1 VRLVSGS
8 PPPRPSGELVLES
21 ESRRPERPIV
31 RQPRE
36 DRNLTDSTPSKATS
50 ADLSGL
56 RIDRASR
63 VSHDEARG
71 RAARRAL
78 ALALAGG
85 ALVAVAGLVATRAGL
100 FAPEV
105 AATTVRL
112 RTGSGP
118 AAVLTANGYVVAQ
131 RKAAVAS
138 KATGRLAELFVE
150 EGSIVKAGHV
160 LGRLEHADYD
170 AEVERA
176 RADYEASL
184 ARLVHDRRD
193 SVLKRTEFDRQERLL
208 DEGLT
213 DQATFDRAKTEIDL
227 ASLKLHESEATVRS
241 RRAAL
246 EYAEA
251 NQEYTKIRA
260 PFDATVLRKNA
271 EVGEIVAP
279 ISVGGSSSR
288 GAIVDLAD
296 MSSLEVEVDVNEAY
310 IARTDI
316 GQRAVIRL
324 DAYPDRPYDG
334 FVRQIVPTA
343 DRQKATV
350 VVKVAFDALDRFVL
364 PEMGAKVTFQAK
376 EAAGG
381 DDPPMR
387 AFVAKDAV
395 VERDGRAAVVV
406 VENGRARTLPI
417 EVGERAED
425 EVEVRKGL
433 LGGETV
439 LLAPAA
445 RIEDGAR
452 VRVKKGA

>member
-1 VRLVSGS
+1 
-8 PPPRPSGELVLES
+8 
-21 ESRRPERPIV
+21 
-31 RQPRE
+31 
-36 DRNLTDSTPSKATS
+36 
-50 ADLSGL
+50 
-56 RIDRASR
+56 
-63 VSHDEARG
+63 
-71 RAARRAL
+71 
-78 ALALAGG
+78 
-85 ALVAVAGLVATRAGL
+85 
-100 FAPEV
+100 
-105 AATTVRL
+105 
-112 RTGSGP
+112 
-118 AAVLTANGYVVAQ
+118 
-131 RKAAVAS
+131 
-138 KATGRLAELFVE
+138 
-150 EGSIVKAGHV
+150 V

-193 SVLKRTEFDRQERLL
+193 SVLKRTEFNRQERLL

-213 DQATFDRAKTEIDL
+213 DQATFDRSNTDIDL
-227 ASLKLHESEATVRS
+227 AALKLHESEALVRS

-246 EYAEA
+246 GYAEA

-316 GQRAVIRL
+316 GQRAAIRL

-334 FVRQIVPTA
+334 YVRQIVPTA

-350 VVKVAFDALDRFVL
+350 VVKVAFDALDPLVL

-376 EAAGG
+376 AGAGG
-381 DDPPMR
+381 DEPMR

-395 VERDGRAAVVV
+395 VQRDGRSAVML
-406 VENGRARTLPI
+406 VENGRARAVSV
-417 EVGERAED
+417 EVGEKTDD
-425 EVEVRKGL
+425 EIEIRKGVG
-433 LGGETV
+433 GGETV
-439 LLAPAA
+439 LLAPPAQ
-445 RIEDGAR
+445 IKDGAR
-452 VRVKKGA
+452 VRIRKGA